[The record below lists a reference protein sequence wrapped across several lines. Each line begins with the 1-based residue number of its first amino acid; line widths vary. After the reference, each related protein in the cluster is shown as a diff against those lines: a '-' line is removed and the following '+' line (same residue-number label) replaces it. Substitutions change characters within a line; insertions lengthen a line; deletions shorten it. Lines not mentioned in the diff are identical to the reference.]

1 LCVFGTRPEAIKFAP
16 LIRELKRHPESFE
29 VITCITAQHRSMLD
43 QVMEFFEIHPDYDLN
58 VMAPN
63 QSLFDIIAKVMP
75 GLETVINRAKP
86 DLIIVQGDTTTAF
99 LGALAGYY
107 SRIPIAHLEAGL
119 RSGNKY
125 APWPEELNRVMTGH
139 LGDLH
144 FAPTPRAEENLRT
157 ENIHNHIYVTGNT
170 VIDAL
175 HLALKLIEERGTD
188 FTSEFGGID
197 FTKRIIL
204 LTAHRRESFG
214 KPFEDLCAAVREIAQ
229 AHPEVQIVYPVH
241 LNPNVREPVF
251 NALSGNPNITLIDPV
266 DYPRLIWLLNKS
278 YFVLTDSGGIQEEA
292 PALGKPV
299 LVLREVTERQE
310 GVEAGNA
317 ILVGTDRALIV
328 QHAHALLTYPDRY
341 QEMSSAINPY
351 GDGTASAQIAGIL
364 KTHLPEIYV

>member
-1 LCVFGTRPEAIKFAP
+1 
-16 LIRELKRHPESFE
+16 
-29 VITCITAQHRSMLD
+29 
-43 QVMEFFEIHPDYDLN
+43 
-58 VMAPN
+58 
-63 QSLFDIIAKVMP
+63 
-75 GLETVINRAKP
+75 
-86 DLIIVQGDTTTAF
+86 
-99 LGALAGYY
+99 
-107 SRIPIAHLEAGL
+107 
-119 RSGNKY
+119 
-125 APWPEELNRVMTGH
+125 
-139 LGDLH
+139 
-144 FAPTPRAEENLRT
+144 
-157 ENIHNHIYVTGNT
+157 
-170 VIDAL
+170 
-175 HLALKLIEERGTD
+175 
-188 FTSEFGGID
+188 
-197 FTKRIIL
+197 

-229 AHPEVQIVYPVH
+229 AHPEFQIVYPVL

-328 QHAHALLTYPDRY
+328 QHAHALLTDPDRY

-364 KTHLPEIYV
+364 KKHLPEIYV